1 MTKFTKE
8 QQEEIEKVISFGS
21 SGKMHA
27 IKITGNVWNSVL
39 GNVGG
44 SVWGDVWGNVCGSV
58 KGSVEGDVWGNVGGN
73 VEGNVGGSVVGNVEG
88 NVEGYVGCSEENTEV
103 AVKILVRRK

>member
-44 SVWGDVWGNVCGSV
+44 SVCGSV